1 MLYEKFNSE
10 AEFRDAFVRPLL
22 TKMGF
27 LTICELDGS
36 QEFGKDFVFSE
47 LTPFG
52 FFRHYGVVV
61 KHEKAIRQSASQL
74 CQTVLAQVRQA
85 FSVSFRV
92 PEASAES
99 KVASVLFM
107 NSGGITPNVI
117 TWFRAELDRE
127 RYGENVHFFDGER
140 LAQLDRQVAFR
151 NQELLVPR
159 ITGLQNSV
167 KMNLVVWSSILT
179 DLPRFREARGSFTRA
194 LEDYL
199 VLRS

>member
-1 MLYEKFNSE
+1 MIRFVCGYNKVCYD
-10 AEFRDAFVRPLL
+10 EFRDAFIRPLL

-61 KHEKAIRQSASQL
+61 KHEKAVRQSASQL
-74 CQTVLAQVRQA
+74 CQTVLAQVRQV

-107 NSGGITPNVI
+107 NSQSGNQQQSAISTIRG
-117 TWFRAELDRE
+117 
-127 RYGENVHFFDGER
+127 
-140 LAQLDRQVAFR
+140 QVLHYNIFSNPQTYATF
-151 NQELLVPR
+151 LF
-159 ITGLQNSV
+159 S
-167 KMNLVVWSSILT
+167 
-179 DLPRFREARGSFTRA
+179 AC
-194 LEDYL
+194 
-199 VLRS
+199 